1 MKRITLF
8 LLLFFSMN
16 SMAQYYV
23 RAELHFLDG
32 TKTFGLA
39 HINTFNDKIK
49 FKKNKGDKRISYNHE
64 DVSRLIL
71 RRDTLKKEF
80 RYKKTLGR
88 RAPKLLELI
97 IEDDNISLYA
107 EIAEIRMYGLV
118 GALLKVPNQFI
129 YTYYIVKDNGNKAIY
144 FGDTELTVHKRFKEI
159 TKKHLKGC
167 KEVLVKVKN
176 KEYKVKHAQEVV
188 RHYNKKCTKI

>member
-1 MKRITLF
+1 MSSI
-8 LLLFFSMN
+8 
-16 SMAQYYV
+16 AQYYA

-49 FKKNKGDKRISYNHE
+49 FKKHKDDKRISYNHK
-64 DVSRLIL
+64 DVSRLVL
-71 RRDTLKKEF
+71 RRDTIKKEF

-88 RAPKLLELI
+88 RAPRLLELI
-97 IEDDNISLYA
+97 IEDKNISLYA
-107 EIAEIRMYGLV
+107 EITEVRMYGLI

-129 YTYYIVKDNGNKAIY
+129 YIYYIVKEDANKAIY
-144 FGDTELTVHKRFKEI
+144 FGDTELTAHKRFKEI

-167 KEVLVKVKN
+167 DEVLIKVKN
-176 KEYKVKHAQEVV
+176 REYKVKNSQEVV
-188 RHYNKKCTKI
+188 RHYNKKCTKDLKSNN